1 MRFWK
6 MNFIKYY
13 FSEVSSSPRTGI
25 QHIYGGSYGQYS
37 MKPKDFLDII
47 RFIKSSNEG
56 KLNKANTNLSEKMD
70 GFRFFFWS

>member
-1 MRFWK
+1 MRSWK
-6 MNFIKYY
+6 MNFIKHY

-25 QHIYGGSYGQYS
+25 QHIYHDKYS

-56 KLNKANTNLSEKMD
+56 KLNRVNTNLSEKMD